1 MKSLIILITLFLCF
15 PLNSQYLLNWEFF
28 HPLRKEWVKAEK
40 SGSVQEILISKGEL
54 PDPFV
59 GMNENK
65 FDWIENYEWEYRSI
79 FSSDSIDIT
88 KNKIELQLPWVDT
101 YAKIYLNDS
110 LILETSNSFL
120 PYFIQI
126 KKRIKKGNN
135 LIKVVFTPPILK
147 HQTTAIEHG
156 IFYPAPNDVGSI
168 QIAPLVRKPQ
178 YQFGWDWT
186 MRMNTIGFIQPVS
199 IISYDQLLLKTTHIE
214 SFDIDDSVAKM
225 NLNLYFTD
233 ILNQSVILESNY
245 IGLNNYASI
254 KNGKLFFSF
263 DIHNPKLWRP
273 RGQGKQHLY
282 FDTILIKSLEG
293 DLIQKIDVKFGIRK
307 SELIQER
314 DSLGTAYYFKVNEKA
329 IFCKGANLI
338 PMDVFPSR
346 ITKEKMKNLVKQ
358 MISSNF
364 NIVRVWGGGFY
375 LDDYFYDLCDEY
387 GLMVWQDCMFACA
400 MYPSNDFFIENVR
413 KELNY
418 QIPRISHHP
427 SVIQFNGNNEVD
439 VAWKFWGFQDKY
451 RINELNRNQ
460 ILNDYNRL
468 FKKVIPEVISSI
480 TNIPYIHTSP
490 LGHWINEQDFP
501 HGTQHYWGVWHGK
514 DPIEDFGKKSGRFNA
529 EYGFQSFPEYSTM
542 YVFSNKKDWSLNSQV
557 MKSHQKSYVGNGMI
571 KKHSDR
577 IYGISKNFEEFV
589 YYSQLTQSKAV
600 GIAISAH
607 RLLSPNCMGTIFW
620 QLNDCWPAPTWS
632 SIDYFGNWKAL
643 QYRVKEDFRDVTIL
657 EKTEKIGREKYFFV
671 SDISDTFQTNV
682 KYEFYN
688 LGGKKIISENKIFK
702 VYEGI
707 KLPVI
712 KQSILNSYLK
722 SNYLV
727 RFEWKDAS
735 GNLIQREFT
744 HIGNKSIYKKAV
756 RSNFIVEIIKLD
768 TVKKTASLK
777 ISTSSF
783 LNDFWITNN
792 KGGVYFNQNFF
803 PLLPGVK
810 EIEFQFDTIP
820 LINDFV
826 FKWR

>member
-28 HPLRKEWVKAEK
+28 HPLKKEWVKAEK

-168 QIAPLVRKPQ
+168 QVAPLVRKPQ

-233 ILNQSVILESNY
+233 TLNQSVILESNY

-263 DIHNPKLWRP
+263 DIHNPKLWWP

-338 PMDVFPSR
+338 PMDVFPSK
-346 ITKEKMKNLVKQ
+346 ITKEKIKNLVKQ

-600 GIAISAH
+600 GIAVSAH

-820 LINDFV
+820 SINDFV

>member
-28 HPLRKEWVKAEK
+28 HPLKKEWVKAEK

-168 QIAPLVRKPQ
+168 QVAPLVRKPQ

-233 ILNQSVILESNY
+233 TLNQSVILESNY

-263 DIHNPKLWRP
+263 DIHNPKLWWP

-293 DLIQKIDVKFGIRK
+293 DIIQKIDVKFGIRK

-338 PMDVFPSR
+338 PMDVFPSK
-346 ITKEKMKNLVKQ
+346 ITKEKIKNLVKQ

-600 GIAISAH
+600 GIAVSAH

-820 LINDFV
+820 SINDFV

>member
-214 SFDIDDSVAKM
+214 SFDIDDSIAKM

>member
-28 HPLRKEWVKAEK
+28 HPLKKEWVKAEK

-126 KKRIKKGNN
+126 KERIKKGNN

-168 QIAPLVRKPQ
+168 QVAPLVRKPQ

-233 ILNQSVILESNY
+233 TLNQSVILESNY

-468 FKKVIPEVISSI
+468 FKKVIPELISSI

-600 GIAISAH
+600 GIAVSAH

>member
-28 HPLRKEWVKAEK
+28 HPLKKEWIKAEK

-168 QIAPLVRKPQ
+168 QVAPLVRKPQ

-233 ILNQSVILESNY
+233 TLNQSVILESNY

-263 DIHNPKLWRP
+263 DIHNPKLWWP

-338 PMDVFPSR
+338 PMDVFPSK
-346 ITKEKMKNLVKQ
+346 ITKEKIKNLVKQ

-600 GIAISAH
+600 GIAVSAH

-820 LINDFV
+820 SINDFV

>member
-28 HPLRKEWVKAEK
+28 HPLKKEWVKAEK

-168 QIAPLVRKPQ
+168 QVAPLVRKPQ

-214 SFDIDDSVAKM
+214 SFDIDDSIAKM

-233 ILNQSVILESNY
+233 TLNQSVILESNY

-338 PMDVFPSR
+338 PMDVFPSK
-346 ITKEKMKNLVKQ
+346 ITKEKIKNLVKQ

-600 GIAISAH
+600 GIAVSAH

-820 LINDFV
+820 SINDFV

>member
-233 ILNQSVILESNY
+233 TLNQSVILESNY

>member
-28 HPLRKEWVKAEK
+28 HPLKKEWVKAEK

-168 QIAPLVRKPQ
+168 QVAPLVRKPQ

-214 SFDIDDSVAKM
+214 SFDIDDSVSKM

-233 ILNQSVILESNY
+233 TLNQSVILESNY

-263 DIHNPKLWRP
+263 DIHNPKLWWP

-338 PMDVFPSR
+338 PMDVFPSK
-346 ITKEKMKNLVKQ
+346 ITKEKIKNLVKQ

-600 GIAISAH
+600 GIAVSAH

-820 LINDFV
+820 SINDFV

>member
-28 HPLRKEWVKAEK
+28 HPLKKEWVKAEK
-40 SGSVQEILISKGEL
+40 SGSIQEILISKGEL

-59 GMNENK
+59 GINENK

-126 KKRIKKGNN
+126 KERIKKGNN

-214 SFDIDDSVAKM
+214 SFDIDDSIAKM

-233 ILNQSVILESNY
+233 TLNQSVILESNY

-712 KQSILNSYLK
+712 KQSMLNSYLK

-735 GNLIQREFT
+735 GNIIQRDFT

-820 LINDFV
+820 SINDFV